1 MSADAA
7 RDRTRPTRSTRGP
20 VPMTGTGDGPRPD
33 PTTLALATRSD
44 DEGRT
49 TTRTDDTRRLPT
61 NRPGDHATTQ

>member
-33 PTTLALATRSD
+33 PTTLAPATP
-44 DEGRT
+44 
-49 TTRTDDTRRLPT
+49 TRGDRAATWTDDARRRRA
-61 NRPGDHATTQ
+61 NRPSDHATTQ